1 MSKRI
6 RLFIASTFYRYF
18 YSTVW
23 VDGYV
28 HGAHAARAHG
38 RNTFELLNCPGPYK
52 CNNGFSDVPLDGE
65 QS

>member
-1 MSKRI
+1 MNKKI
-6 RLFIASTFYRYF
+6 RLLLASIFHRYL

-28 HGAHAARAHG
+28 HGAHMARAHD
-38 RNTFELLNCPGPYK
+38 RNVFETMSCPGPYK
-52 CNNGFSDVPLDGE
+52 CNKGFSGE